1 MEYRKQRERVYFV
14 CLRKDFSSEYTLKYV
29 KPEESYERIFLNDI
43 LAQDVDKNLYINRDD
58 VILDKTPVEKQLK
71 PIRIGQVNKGGQ
83 GERIYSPFGHS
94 LYQHNSNFKNWLRRS
109 QVLRYPRWQ
118 YLVSNCK

>member
-1 MEYRKQRERVYFV
+1 MLHYLEYRKQIERVYFV

-43 LAQDVDKNLYINRDD
+43 LEQDVDKNLYINRDD

-94 LYQHNSNFKNWLRRS
+94 LYQLLVVVS
-109 QVLRYPRWQ
+109 VLEP
-118 YLVSNCK
+118 VCII